1 MFSNERELS
10 PLNFIWNIL
19 HILHRMSQKIKVQNV
34 DKNYIIHPKCRTKPG
49 NETTLL
55 GADQLYHGEI
65 VYDWNKLEF

>member
-1 MFSNERELS
+1 
-10 PLNFIWNIL
+10 
-19 HILHRMSQKIKVQNV
+19 MSQKIKVQNV

-65 VYDWNKLEF
+65 VYDLNKLEF